1 MTNSRLVDKGRPM
14 HSSMDTPDGY
24 SVHLLDRLLI
34 SSELKHCFLYAII
47 HSVLRRMGC
56 SMVLASYQVIH
67 AKE

>member
-14 HSSMDTPDGY
+14 HSSMDNPDGY

-34 SSELKHCFLYAII
+34 SSELKQCFLYAII

-56 SMVLASYQVIH
+56 QYGVGELPGYTR
-67 AKE
+67 